1 MTSRAM
7 NHPEKPCDRKKLTQA
22 ICTLR
27 AVRSSEITKWLKSS
41 KVFRLA

>member
-7 NHPEKPCDRKKLTQA
+7 NNPEKSCDRKKLTHA
-22 ICTLR
+22 ICTLQ
-27 AVRSSEITKWLKSS
+27 AVRSSEITKWLKSG